1 MAQAKPEGE
10 QNRQIN
16 PGIAESP
23 PEASWTPHK
32 PFSQALLAGPAALS
46 AISSWA
52 LRRQNSARGSLAPAQ
67 RHGDT
72 TPSAKKQPHATKMS
86 APRTARSITGRT
98 NTARSEG
105 SATGRRKAL
114 NRASAG
120 ATPRAPSQPAGQPSE
135 RGAFGR
141 TQLSRTSPLR
151 SVLLDPEVNNLPPA
165 RTQTEYAE
173 FVRTRNKAHRSYD
186 LDEDGQVTVQDY
198 KLAASLDT
206 NGDGRLDTDRHKEGG
221 LILAERFFERQIVPA
236 KFHGDCWTARE
247 GREGFQENARR
258 LANSQHFGAGL
269 RMLEMREKRLLGR
282 ASLNMTACMQAPRGP
297 DEGPRSH
304 LLAHRKRTERLFGQA
319 QLDKWDAKM
328 EKWSTK
334 RVSPISNLAFENG

>member
-1 MAQAKPEGE
+1 MHPPRATGTPLQAQGQPRA
-10 QNRQIN
+10 
-16 PGIAESP
+16 
-23 PEASWTPHK
+23 
-32 PFSQALLAGPAALS
+32 
-46 AISSWA
+46 
-52 LRRQNSARGSLAPAQ
+52 
-67 RHGDT
+67 T
-72 TPSAKKQPHATKMS
+72 TTMS
-86 APRTARSITGRT
+86 APRTARTVTGRT

-120 ATPRAPSQPAGQPSE
+120 ATPRAPSQPAGAPSSE

-173 FVRTRNKAHRSYD
+173 FVRTRNKAHSSYD

-198 KLAASLDT
+198 KLAASLDVD
-206 NGDGRLDTDRHKEGG
+206 GDGRLDTDRHKEGG

-282 ASLNMTACMQAPRGP
+282 ASLNMTACMQAPKGP

-319 QLDKWDAKM
+319 QLDKWDAKL

>member
-1 MAQAKPEGE
+1 
-10 QNRQIN
+10 
-16 PGIAESP
+16 
-23 PEASWTPHK
+23 
-32 PFSQALLAGPAALS
+32 
-46 AISSWA
+46 
-52 LRRQNSARGSLAPAQ
+52 
-67 RHGDT
+67 
-72 TPSAKKQPHATKMS
+72 MS
-86 APRTARSITGRT
+86 APRTARTVTGRT

-120 ATPRAPSQPAGQPSE
+120 ATPRAPSQPAGAPSSE

-173 FVRTRNKAHRSYD
+173 FVRTRNKAHSSYD

-198 KLAASLDT
+198 KLAASLDVD
-206 NGDGRLDTDRHKEGG
+206 GDGRLDTDRHKEGG

>member
-1 MAQAKPEGE
+1 MHAASLHLPNDIGQNSKGDKNTKINQEMRGEPSRDLLDASQAVF
-10 QNRQIN
+10 
-16 PGIAESP
+16 ASP
-23 PEASWTPHK
+23 PRLAGSSQRQDELG
-32 PFSQALLAGPAALS
+32 SQAAKYSAA
-46 AISSWA
+46 
-52 LRRQNSARGSLAPAQ
+52 RQPRA
-67 RHGDT
+67 T
-72 TPSAKKQPHATKMS
+72 TTMS
-86 APRTARSITGRT
+86 APRTARTVTGRT

-120 ATPRAPSQPAGQPSE
+120 ATPRAPSQPAGAPSSE

-173 FVRTRNKAHRSYD
+173 FVRTRNKAHSSYD

-198 KLAASLDT
+198 KLAASLDVD
-206 NGDGRLDTDRHKEGG
+206 GDGRLDTDRHKEGG

-236 KFHGDCWTARE
+236 KFHGDCWTARS

-282 ASLNMTACMQAPRGP
+282 ASLNMTACMQAPKGP

-319 QLDKWDAKM
+319 QLDKWDAKL